1 MQNLIEFIKDTA
13 VNAGKILKEGYGTKF
28 KISSKDGINN
38 LVTEY
43 DHKAEEYIISRIKE
57 TYPNDSVL
65 AEESG
70 KTGDKDSDH
79 INWIVD
85 PLDGTVNFAHGIP
98 IFSVSIAAE
107 LKGEIIAGAIY
118 QPILDELF
126 WAEKGNGAFLNGHK
140 MHVSET
146 NDFKRAF
153 LVTGFPYNVSENP
166 CNCVDLFVKFVQQG
180 IPVRRL
186 GSAALDLAYVA
197 AGRFDAFWE
206 LELKPWDVAAGVL
219 LVKEAGGNVTQF
231 DNSEYTV
238 YDKTL
243 LASNAKIHDKASS
256 VLNYCAKSCHEA

>member
-13 VNAGKILKEGYGTKF
+13 VEAGKILKEGYGTNF
-28 KISSKDGINN
+28 KISSKDGKNN

-43 DHKAEEYIISRIKE
+43 DFKSENYIITQIKE
-57 TYPNDSVL
+57 TFPESSIL

-70 KTGDKDSDH
+70 KTGDIISDK
-79 INWIVD
+79 INWIID

-98 IFSVSIAAE
+98 LFSVSIAAE

-118 QPILDELF
+118 QPILGELF
-126 WAEKGNGAFLNGHK
+126 WAEKGKGAFLDGERIS
-140 MHVSET
+140 VSSINEF
-146 NDFKRAF
+146 DRAF
-153 LVTGFPYNVSENP
+153 LVTGFPYNVSDNP
-166 CNCVDLFVKFVQQG
+166 CNCVDLFVKIVQQG

-219 LVKEAGGNVTQF
+219 IVKEAGGNITQF
-231 DNSEYTV
+231 DNTKYTV
-238 YDKTL
+238 YDQTL
-243 LASNAKIHDKASS
+243 LASNGLIHEKASS
-256 VLNYCAKSCHEA
+256 VLNTCVRQCNES

>member
-13 VNAGKILKEGYGTKF
+13 VNAGAILKEGYGTNF
-28 KISSKDGINN
+28 KISSKDGKNN

-43 DHKAEEYIISRIKE
+43 DHKAEEYIISRIKS
-57 TYPNDSVL
+57 TYPNDSIL

-70 KTGDKDSDH
+70 KTGDIASDQ

-118 QPILDELF
+118 QPILGELF
-126 WAEKGNGAFLNGHK
+126 WAEKGKGAFLNDHK
-140 MHVSET
+140 LEVSET
-146 NDFKRAF
+146 KEFDRAY

-166 CNCVDLFVKFVQQG
+166 CNCVDLFVKIVQQG

-219 LVKEAGGNVTQF
+219 IVKEAGGKISQF
-231 DNSEYTV
+231 NNTDYTI

-243 LASNAKIHDKASS
+243 LASNGLIHEKASH
-256 VLNYCAKSCHEA
+256 VLNMCAKSCHED